1 MTYGHAPVIEKT
13 LEYDFD
19 KEKGYSYA
27 RKSKREIV
35 SHFARFIAGI
45 WQIHPFREGNTR
57 TVAVFAIKY
66 LRSMRIAA
74 TNEIFAENS
83 WYFRNALVRANYDN
97 PLKGIA
103 RDFEPLERFFGNL
116 ILGEQNELKSR
127 YLLVGLTEE
136 GKRKLRELSEG
147 KVGQGG
153 LKEKGC
159 QKKVVRKGLSEK
171 GCQKTSDKLVSL
183 LKDRP
188 TLTQDGMAR
197 AIGISRQAIQKHLA
211 NLKSAGR
218 IRRVGP
224 DKGGH
229 WEVLI

>member
-1 MTYGHAPVIEKT
+1 M
-13 LEYDFD
+13 
-19 KEKGYSYA
+19 
-27 RKSKREIV
+27 
-35 SHFARFIAGI
+35 
-45 WQIHPFREGNTR
+45 
-57 TVAVFAIKY
+57 
-66 LRSMRIAA
+66 
-74 TNEIFAENS
+74 
-83 WYFRNALVRANYDN
+83 
-97 PLKGIA
+97 
-103 RDFEPLERFFGNL
+103 
-116 ILGEQNELKSR
+116 
-127 YLLVGLTEE
+127 GLTEE
-136 GKRKLRELSEG
+136 GKRKLRELSED

-197 AIGISRQAIQKHLA
+197 AIGISRQAIQKHLR
-211 NLKSAGR
+211 NLKASGR